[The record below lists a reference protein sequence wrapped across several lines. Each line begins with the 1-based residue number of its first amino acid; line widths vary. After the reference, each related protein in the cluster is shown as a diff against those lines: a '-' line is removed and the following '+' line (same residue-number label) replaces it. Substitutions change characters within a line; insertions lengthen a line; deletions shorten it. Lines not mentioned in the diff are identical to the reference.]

1 MFKILLVTVLLS
13 VHISCNAEND
23 AFSNFCSD
31 VDPIPVDCRQYS
43 PTIQL
48 ALTNHPSDPIDSPIS
63 KALYHIKFDFFACN
77 DFKQKPEPSTIAYR
91 ACTERFLME
100 VSQFIEAH
108 EDRFGNESLDTRYF
122 CGKDMEFVYMQLPR
136 INFLSEHFM
145 TLFTDDNQKAVFYL
159 LSRCSQ
165 KVH

>member
-1 MFKILLVTVLLS
+1 MDRTLYSSIRSHYFIYPQFTLQFLKT
-13 VHISCNAEND
+13 HRHRK
-23 AFSNFCSD
+23 CSRYYWL
-31 VDPIPVDCRQYS
+31 PYS
-43 PTIQL
+43 YPFTFL
-48 ALTNHPSDPIDSPIS
+48 ATPKMMLFRIIVRT

-77 DFKQKPEPSTIAYR
+77 DFEQKPEPSTKAYR
-91 ACTERFLME
+91 ACTERFFIE

-122 CGKDMEFVYMQLPR
+122 CGKDMEFVYMQLPK
-136 INFLSEHFM
+136 INFLSKHFM

-165 KVH
+165 KVY